1 MQKGNRMNNRGIL
14 KTLRVCG
21 MIVCSLAA
29 SRSGAEVR
37 RVEADL
43 RGANALSQWHVEDKP
58 YWHDNDKRVS
68 VGGGELRL
76 DGRHSPCRM
85 FLKTPAFG
93 DVSLS
98 ASYCVEADDG
108 VMAVGFIIGSTDSGT
123 FTYVHFDANGAILC
137 RSDPDQPWQEIRRT
151 GKKHKPDTWYAARV
165 ERKGSRV
172 SVFFDNKLL
181 YEADCAGETGLVG
194 FYASQ
199 TVGHIKDV
207 LVAGVAA
214 ELAKPWVQIS
224 ALQNWTP
231 VCTDAG
237 AGAYEAFPDVCRT
250 ADGRLL
256 AVFYAGYGHIAM
268 PNEKLPKGGR
278 ISGCFSSD
286 EGKTWS
292 EAFTVFDGP
301 YDDRDPSVVQFKD
314 GRLACTFF
322 TLKPKPDGQ
331 KGFDG
336 LGSFIVTSADGGKTW
351 EAEPRQICT
360 GYYCSSPIRE
370 LADGR
375 LALGVYRQDGKEACG
390 AVTFSAD
397 GGKTWCAPSDI
408 PTGGLRYEAETD
420 LIQLKDGSL
429 FAALRGRKHSGWS
442 VSKDGGKSWSVAEQ
456 FGFPGHCHYLH
467 RTPDDII
474 LMAHRLPNTSLHYS
488 LDECKTWSTNVL
500 VDTVGGA
507 YPSMVTLKD
516 GTILIIYYEEGPGS
530 SIRSK
535 RFRAIRNG
543 IEWLPVGEVKPE
555 IRSFSDGGT
564 NRIPCTVYPP
574 TKTDPLKPAG
584 LVIHLPGAG
593 GGHTNYNLSRPPY
606 AALRQMLADRG
617 YWVVVPSL
625 GNSWMNETAV
635 TALDAIIAK
644 MRETEGIDPTRV
656 HIIGTSMG
664 AGSGLIY
671 VSQRPQTI
679 RSICAIFPMTD
690 FNAWMKETPRFA
702 GSIERAY
709 DLDNKSLKKLF
720 EERSPVRNPRAF
732 AAVPVYLL
740 HGDKDDIVQ
749 PHHSRDFAAALKVN
763 GGHVTYRE
771 VPGFAHQDEI
781 AEAYQKEIAD
791 FLTETGAAASAT
803 K

>member
-1 MQKGNRMNNRGIL
+1 MRGDVV
-14 KTLRVCG
+14 KTGRSEKRVLGGVLCLCLSAVFCRG
-21 MIVCSLAA
+21 
-29 SRSGAEVR
+29 GEER
-37 RVEADL
+37 RVEIDL
-43 RGANALSQWHVEDKP
+43 SAEKALEQWHVEDK
-58 YWHDNDKRVS
+58 RAS
-68 VGGGELRL
+68 VAGGELVL
-76 DGRHSPCRM
+76 DGRHSPCRV

-93 DVSLS
+93 DVTLA
-98 ASYCVEADDG
+98 ASYRVEESAG
-108 VMAVGFIIGSTDSGT
+108 VMAVGFVVGSTDSAT
-123 FTYVHFDANGAILC
+123 MTYVHYDANGAILC
-137 RSDPDQPWQEIRRT
+137 RGDVDQPWHEIRRT
-151 GKKHKPDTWYAARV
+151 GKKHNPGTWYTARV

-172 SVFFDNKLL
+172 SVFFDGKLL
-181 YEADCAGETGLVG
+181 YETECAGEPGWVG

-199 TVGHIKDV
+199 TVGHIKDIVVSGTSVEIAKKWKPISV
-207 LVAGVAA
+207 LQ
-214 ELAKPWVQIS
+214 KWVH
-224 ALQNWTP
+224 

-256 AVFYAGYGHIAM
+256 AVFYAGYGHVAM

-286 EGKTWS
+286 EGQTWS
-292 EAFTVFDGP
+292 EAFTLFDGP
-301 YDDRDPSVVQFKD
+301 YDDRDPSVVQLKD

-331 KGFDG
+331 KGWDG

-351 EAEPRQICT
+351 ETEPRQIAK

-370 LADGR
+370 LSDGR
-375 LALGVYRQDGKEACG
+375 LALGVYAEGPKGAWG
-390 AVTFSAD
+390 AVTFSND
-397 GGKTWCAPSDI
+397 GGKTWCVPVDI

-429 FAALRGRKHSGWS
+429 FAALRGQKHSGWS
-442 VSKDGGKSWSVAEQ
+442 VSKDGGKNWSSAEL

-507 YPSMVTLKD
+507 YPSLVTLKD
-516 GTILIIYYEEGPGS
+516 GTVLIVYYEEGPGS
-530 SIRSK
+530 SIRAK
-535 RFRAIRNG
+535 RFRATRNG
-543 IEWLPVGEVKPE
+543 IEWLTIGAVKPE

-564 NRIPCTVYPP
+564 NQISCTVYPP
-574 TKTDPLKPAG
+574 TKTDPMKPAG

-625 GNSWMNETAV
+625 GNSWMNDTAV
-635 TALDAIIAK
+635 TSLDAIIAR
-644 MRETEGIDPTRV
+644 MRETEGIDPARV

-671 VSQRPQTI
+671 VSQRPQAI

-702 GSIERAY
+702 GSIKRAY
-709 DLDNKSLKKLF
+709 DFDTKALEQLF
-720 EERSPVRNPRAF
+720 EKRSPVRNPRAF

-749 PHHSRDFAAALKVN
+749 PHHSRDFAAALKGN
-763 GGHVTYRE
+763 GGRVTYRE
-771 VPGFAHQDEI
+771 APGFAHQDEI
-781 AEAYQKEIAD
+781 AKAYQKEIAD
-791 FLTETGAAASAT
+791 FLTEAAAGVHAT